1 MATHDDDDYPDPKL
15 ALIQAFVSL
24 ALLIGLPIV
33 LEAPT
38 TPWGVAGLVVAAMLL
53 IAFLAEGV
61 VRFLRA
67 RRRPFA
73 DSMLP
78 PDLEE
83 KLKAK
88 KKVDE

>member
-1 MATHDDDDYPDPKL
+1 MSSDHPDPKL
-15 ALIQAFVSL
+15 ALIQAGVAL
-24 ALLIGLPIV
+24 ALLIGLPIM

-53 IAFLAEGV
+53 VAFLAEGIM
-61 VRFLRA
+61 RFIRA
-67 RRRPFA
+67 RQRPFA

-78 PDLEE
+78 PELEE
-83 KLKAK
+83 KLKK